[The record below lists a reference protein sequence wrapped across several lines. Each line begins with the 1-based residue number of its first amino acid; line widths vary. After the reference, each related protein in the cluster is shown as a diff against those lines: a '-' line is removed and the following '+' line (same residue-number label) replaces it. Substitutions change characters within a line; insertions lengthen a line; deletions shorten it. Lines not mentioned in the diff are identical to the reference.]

1 MLHDEVHDRRI
12 ADILAQMS
20 PDCVQT
26 LVGLCDAFEKQSL
39 GDGGRRDTEF
49 MGVRFYRNNG
59 EVRMEAVSVSVHD
72 PWAHIISAHPLPQQP
87 EAIERDAEQQHR

>member
-49 MGVRFYRNNG
+49 MGACLQLY
-59 EVRMEAVSVSVHD
+59 
-72 PWAHIISAHPLPQQP
+72 
-87 EAIERDAEQQHR
+87 